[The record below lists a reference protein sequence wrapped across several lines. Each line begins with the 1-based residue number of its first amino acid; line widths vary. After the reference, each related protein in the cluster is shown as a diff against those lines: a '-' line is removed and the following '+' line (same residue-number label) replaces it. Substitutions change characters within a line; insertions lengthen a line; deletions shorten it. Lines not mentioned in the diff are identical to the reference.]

1 MQNVPC
7 IRGKQQ
13 QQQRYRGVMNGV
25 VGPLADHADTWL
37 LGPKCLYL
45 NCYVVLDSNKQIGLD
60 LKSIGFDASF
70 GGM

>member
-1 MQNVPC
+1 
-7 IRGKQQ
+7 
-13 QQQRYRGVMNGV
+13 MNGV